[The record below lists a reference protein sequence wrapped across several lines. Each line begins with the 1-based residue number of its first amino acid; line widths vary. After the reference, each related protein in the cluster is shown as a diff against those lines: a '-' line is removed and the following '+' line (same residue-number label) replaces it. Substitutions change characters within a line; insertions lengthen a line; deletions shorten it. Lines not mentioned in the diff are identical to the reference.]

1 MMLKKKVID
10 ELITSIE
17 ILKEQIEGSTIV
29 LQNKNI
35 VMTGENILK
44 AAQIIATN
52 QLAETNEP
60 LNKLEK

>member
-1 MMLKKKVID
+1 MLKKKVID

-29 LQNKNI
+29 LQNKNTA
-35 VMTGENILK
+35 MTGENILK

>member
-1 MMLKKKVID
+1 MLKKKVID